1 MRINA
6 ANRKLQGLKMHF
18 PQSDRRGGS
27 LPMVALGACAT
38 AVMPAVAIAKPEY
51 AYPCIFFFL
60 IGLTVTWRQYVRWRR
75 TEHGHGG

>member
-1 MRINA
+1 
-6 ANRKLQGLKMHF
+6 
-18 PQSDRRGGS
+18 
-27 LPMVALGACAT
+27 MVALGACAT